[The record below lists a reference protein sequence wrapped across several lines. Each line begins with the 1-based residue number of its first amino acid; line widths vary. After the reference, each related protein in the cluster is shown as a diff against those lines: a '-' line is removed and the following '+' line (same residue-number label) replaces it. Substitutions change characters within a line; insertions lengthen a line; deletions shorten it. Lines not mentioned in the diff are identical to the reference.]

1 MGFPRATTEDGGIME
16 YDAVLFDL
24 FGTLVDDGGRAIE
37 GAAALLARLDGY
49 KRALVTSCGRGLAL
63 GLIRHAGIPA
73 FDAIVTSDDVRAN
86 KPAPDGYLAAARL
99 LELPPERC
107 LVVEDSPQG
116 IAAGR
121 AAGMDVVAVLRGRE
135 GSFAN
140 AATITFASLLRL
152 SEALQIGPD
161 GRVRL

>member
-1 MGFPRATTEDGGIME
+1 ME
-16 YDAVLFDL
+16 YDGMLFDL
-24 FGTLVDDGGRAIE
+24 FGTLVDDDGQAIE

-99 LELPPERC
+99 LELPPGRC

-135 GSFAN
+135 AGFAS
-140 AATITFASLLRL
+140 AATMSFASLLRL